1 MKNSPIIDSHAHL
14 TKRQLYGRGSKELLL
29 TEMKRSGVSTAL
41 LMGESLAN
49 SIWFSTKELLKE
61 VEGSPNLKVIAG
73 IDVDGNIKKQLKE
86 YEKYIKEK
94 KIVGFKLYP
103 GYQYFYPA
111 DPKLAPLYETAA
123 RDKVPV
129 VIHTGDLFT
138 EGASQPPL
146 LKYSHPLN
154 VDEAAALHPKTT
166 FIIAHLGNPW
176 MTDATEVVYKNSNV
190 YADLSGLFTERI
202 DEGYGEFVGRKLKDT
217 IAYLGGAERL
227 LFGTDWPL
235 IGHEE
240 YVRFFK
246 KIIPRNDQE
255 MFFSGNAKKIF
266 RL

>member
-1 MKNSPIIDSHAHL
+1 MKSAIIDSHAHL
-14 TKRQLYGRGSKELLL
+14 TKRQLYDRGSKELLL

-61 VEGSPNLKVIAG
+61 VEDSPNLKVIAG
-73 IDVDGNIKKQLKE
+73 IDTNDNIKKQLQD
-86 YEKYIKEK
+86 YETYIKEK

-103 GYQYFYPA
+103 GYQYCYPA
-111 DPKLAPLYETAA
+111 DPKLAPIYDMAA
-123 RDKVPV
+123 REKIPV

-154 VDEAAALHPKTT
+154 VDEAAALHPKVT

-176 MTDATEVVYKNSNV
+176 ITDATEVVYKNSNV
-190 YADLSGLFTERI
+190 YADLSGLFAGII
-202 DEGYGEFVGRKLKDT
+202 DDDYAALVTKRLTDA
-217 IAYLGGAERL
+217 IAYLGSTEKF

-235 IGHEE
+235 IGHDE
-240 YVRFFK
+240 YISFFK
-246 KIIPRNDQE
+246 KVIPKKNQE
-255 MFFSGNAKKIF
+255 AFFSGNTKRLF